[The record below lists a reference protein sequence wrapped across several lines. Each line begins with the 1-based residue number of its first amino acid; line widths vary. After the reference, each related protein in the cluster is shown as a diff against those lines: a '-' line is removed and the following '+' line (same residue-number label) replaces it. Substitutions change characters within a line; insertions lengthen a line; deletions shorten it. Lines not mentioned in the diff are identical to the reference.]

1 MSSRQE
7 INSEYL
13 ESHTSSV
20 VFMVAC
26 NASAANIDTLLA
38 YLDTLFFPLSG
49 TFFTDKF
56 QDLYFSSVINGG
68 SNSHSHRSSKSS

>member
-7 INSEYL
+7 LNSEYP

-26 NASAANIDTLLA
+26 DASAANIQTRCWHTCTH
-38 YLDTLFFPLSG
+38 Y
-49 TFFTDKF
+49 
-56 QDLYFSSVINGG
+56 SS
-68 SNSHSHRSSKSS
+68 H

>member
-7 INSEYL
+7 INSEYP

-26 NASAANIDTLLA
+26 NASAANRHTAGIPAHIILPIKW
-38 YLDTLFFPLSG
+38 YIF
-49 TFFTDKF
+49 
-56 QDLYFSSVINGG
+56 
-68 SNSHSHRSSKSS
+68 H

>member
-7 INSEYL
+7 INSEYP

-26 NASAANIDTLLA
+26 DASAANIQTRRWHTCTH
-38 YLDTLFFPLSG
+38 Y
-49 TFFTDKF
+49 
-56 QDLYFSSVINGG
+56 SS
-68 SNSHSHRSSKSS
+68 H